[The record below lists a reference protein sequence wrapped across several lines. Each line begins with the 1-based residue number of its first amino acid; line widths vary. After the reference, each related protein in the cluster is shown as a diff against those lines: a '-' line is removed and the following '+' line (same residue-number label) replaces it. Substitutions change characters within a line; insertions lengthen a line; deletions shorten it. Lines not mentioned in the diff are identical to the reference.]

1 MSHETPTEIKSAV
14 IKQLYKSVLWTQS
27 IEELVKLGVTEVIEC
42 GPNKVLSGLIK
53 RIDKS
58 LAIKDTN
65 SVNSLEN
72 I

>member
-1 MSHETPTEIKSAV
+1 
-14 IKQLYKSVLWTQS
+14 TQS
-27 IEELVKLGVTEVIEC
+27 IEEIVKLGVTDFIEC

-58 LAIKDTN
+58 IYIKDTN
-65 SVNSLEN
+65 SIDSLEN

>member
-1 MSHETPTEIKSAV
+1 
-14 IKQLYKSVLWTQS
+14 YKPVLWTQS
-27 IEELVKLGVTEVIEC
+27 IEELVKRGVTEGIEC

-58 LAIKDTN
+58 IDIKDTH
-65 SVNSLEN
+65 SIDSLEN